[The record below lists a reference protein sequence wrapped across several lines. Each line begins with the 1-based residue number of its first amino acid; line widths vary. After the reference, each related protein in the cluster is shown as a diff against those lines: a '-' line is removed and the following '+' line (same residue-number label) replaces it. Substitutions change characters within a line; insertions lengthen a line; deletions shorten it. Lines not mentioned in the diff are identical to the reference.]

1 MVVPVLFV
9 GLGLML
15 RANKPVQVESRI
27 LN

>member
-1 MVVPVLFV
+1 VPVLFV

-15 RANKPVQVESRI
+15 RANKPVRVESRV

>member
-1 MVVPVLFV
+1 VPVLFV

>member
-1 MVVPVLFV
+1 VLFV